1 MKNLCLILQHFPM
14 NHHHLPFIVLS
25 LFLLTFISCS
35 NDDKPENP
43 VDALPPI
50 TQTGENT
57 FACLINGKPF
67 FSSRDRRAFY
77 TYADGAYTLS
87 ISGSRYD
94 DIGLRSIHLS
104 GLDIV
109 NGVTE
114 GLHPLKARMSGGYSA
129 EYLIGGG
136 ITLDTGTTDDAPG
149 LLTITRF
156 DLQEFIVS
164 GTFEFSVK
172 DKEGNTLNFTDGRFD
187 LKF

>member
-1 MKNLCLILQHFPM
+1 MGEPIILTLNLKKMKKLLIALYI
-14 NHHHLPFIVLS
+14 LALS
-25 LFLLTFISCS
+25 GCS
-35 NDDKPENP
+35 KEEAPKDP
-43 VDALPPI
+43 VDTLPPI

-67 FSSRDRRAFY
+67 FSSKDRRASY
-77 TYADGAYTLS
+77 TVADGAYTLTL
-87 ISGSRYD
+87 SGSRYD

-114 GLHPLKARMSGGYSA
+114 GLHPLKTRISGGYGA

-136 ITLDTGTTDDAPG
+136 ITLDTGTTDDVPG
-149 LLTITRF
+149 ILTITRF
-156 DLQEFIVS
+156 DLEEFIVS
-164 GTFEFSVK
+164 GTFEFTVEDDS
-172 DKEGNTLNFTDGRFD
+172 GNLYEITDGRFD

>member
-1 MKNLCLILQHFPM
+1 MKKLLITI
-14 NHHHLPFIVLS
+14 LPFY
-25 LFLLTFISCS
+25 FLAINACS
-35 NDDKPENP
+35 KDDKPENP

-67 FSSRDRRAFY
+67 FSSSDRRASY
-77 TYADGAYTLS
+77 TFADGAYTFGV
-87 ISGSRYD
+87 SGSRHD
-94 DIGLRSIHLS
+94 DIGLRTVSIQGIDVEPLAEGTYILKSEIS
-104 GLDIV
+104 GNFSAIYII
-109 NGVTE
+109 GR
-114 GLHPLKARMSGGYSA
+114 GLV
-129 EYLIGGG
+129 
-136 ITLDTGTTDDAPG
+136 LDTGTTDKTPG

-172 DKEGNTLNFTDGRFD
+172 DGDGNTLNFTDGRFD